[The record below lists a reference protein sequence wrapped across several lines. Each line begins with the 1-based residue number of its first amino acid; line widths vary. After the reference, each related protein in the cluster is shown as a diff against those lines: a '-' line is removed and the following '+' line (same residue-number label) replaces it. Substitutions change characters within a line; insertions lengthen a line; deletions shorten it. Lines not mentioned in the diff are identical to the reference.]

1 MELRPYQPG
10 DETAILRLFERS
22 FGRPLPKTFW
32 RWRFLDNPHD
42 VPGIELAWDGDVL
55 AAHYAVSPTSLSIE
69 GEPRLAALSMTTM
82 TDPDY
87 RGQGL
92 FGQLATRLYDRLE
105 SRGYAAVHGFP
116 NAQSH
121 RGFVR
126 DLGWLDIHEIP
137 MLRLDLAAAARRL
150 SAEGTDEVVEV
161 DAAFDGLWERCR
173 RLRPVIGV
181 RDARH
186 LAWRYVRHPTN
197 RYRIVR
203 APSGYAI
210 AKRIGDD
217 IDIVD
222 LLVADDDPAILD
234 ALIGGVLA
242 AEPQARAVNTWMP
255 LRSPLHMALERL
267 GFVTAAPTTYFGVRP
282 LRQTPV
288 DLADVRAWH
297 YSMGDSDVF

>member
-10 DETAILRLFERS
+10 HETAILRLFERS
-22 FGRPLPKTFW
+22 FGRPLPEAFW
-32 RWRFLDNPHD
+32 RWRFLEDPHD
-42 VPGIELAWDGDVL
+42 EPGIELAWDGDVL
-55 AAHYAVSPTSLSIE
+55 AAHYAVSPTSLSID
-69 GEPRLAALSMTTM
+69 GDAHLAALSMTTM

-105 SRGYAAVHGFP
+105 ARGYAAIHGFP

-126 DLGWLDIHEIP
+126 DLGWLDVHEIP
-137 MLRLDLAAAARRL
+137 MLRLDLATAKRP
-150 SAEGTDEVVEV
+150 SADGTEEVTEV
-161 DAAFDGLWERCR
+161 DASFDDLWERCR

-181 RDARH
+181 RDAQH
-186 LAWRYVRHPTN
+186 LRWRYARHPTN

-210 AKRIGDD
+210 AKRLGDEL
-217 IDIVD
+217 DIVD
-222 LLVADDDPAILD
+222 LLVADEDPATLD
-234 ALIGGVLA
+234 ALVGGVLA
-242 AEPQARAVNTWMP
+242 AEPEATAVNTWMP
-255 LRSPLHMALERL
+255 LRSPLHLALERL
-267 GFVTAAPTTYFGVRP
+267 GFVTAAPTTYLGVRP
-282 LRQTPV
+282 LRPLPV
-288 DLADVRAWH
+288 DLGDVRGWH